1 MGTWKTSNHRFEPTQ
16 FDLSLSNDNH
26 LGLNT
31 PIETVIRKGLP
42 SLALADTLSSFGFS
56 SGSWHYECV
65 EENTINKKILL
76 IFAGLVALILS
87 GELMLPVLE
96 EVGVLALEW
105 AHKTLDLLYE
115 HVFGLGDEASKKA
128 SAWTGLFLLIGLIV
142 WGCIKLHQY
151 YLRVKAAMPS
161 WWAETKSDLKLW
173 WAGLS
178 WMQKIGVVILLTALL
193 GVLAM
198 FI

>member
-1 MGTWKTSNHRFEPTQ
+1 M
-16 FDLSLSNDNH
+16 
-26 LGLNT
+26 
-31 PIETVIRKGLP
+31 
-42 SLALADTLSSFGFS
+42 ALAVTLSSFGFS
-56 SGSWHYECV
+56 SGSRHYECV

-96 EVGVLALEW
+96 EIGVLALEW
-105 AHKTLDLLYE
+105 VHKTLDLLYE

-161 WWAETKSDLKLW
+161 WWAATKSDLKLW
-173 WAGLS
+173 WVGLS

-193 GVLAM
+193 GGLAM